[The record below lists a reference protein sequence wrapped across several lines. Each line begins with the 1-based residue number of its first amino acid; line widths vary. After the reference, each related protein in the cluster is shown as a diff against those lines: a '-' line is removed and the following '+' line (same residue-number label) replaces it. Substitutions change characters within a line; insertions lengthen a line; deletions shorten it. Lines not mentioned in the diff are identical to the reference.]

1 MSHTPRTDAISQD
14 FNTSAV
20 RKAIL
25 LAELCRELEPE
36 NLRLKGAI
44 RNLKESK
51 NSHDTGHAWKRL
63 VALIGN

>member
-20 RKAIL
+20 RKAML

-36 NLRLKGAI
+36 NARLKGAI
-44 RNLKESK
+44 RNLKECRKS
-51 NSHDTGHAWKRL
+51 DATAAAWKRL
-63 VALIGN
+63 VLMIGE